1 MTSKDDL
8 SIIVEQAKNY
18 PEVLKEISSWSKTF
32 QFDVSDEPPYYVSI
46 EKGAVSLEDG
56 KSESAAATISASGAI
71 LSDMFAGN
79 LNPVQAF
86 MSGQLRVSGDIFS
99 AQKLTSVINKARK

>member
-8 SIIVEQAKNY
+8 AVIVEKAKES
-18 PEVLKEISSWSKTF
+18 PAVLKELSSWSKTF
-32 QFDVSDEPPYYVSI
+32 QFDVTDESAYYVEI
-46 EKGAVSLEDG
+46 DGGQVSLKDG
-56 KSESAAATISASGAI
+56 KAGSPSATISATGEV
-71 LSDMFAGN
+71 LTELFAGK

-86 MSGQLRVSGDIFS
+86 MSGKLKVSGDIFS